1 MLWLSVWIWL
11 WWGIS
16 LVCVAILSPPR
27 CCHWRGNAFPFCL
40 GSFHLVIIIHKN
52 GYWLDSLETEILCS
66 FSARSSL
73 QLMQFFCWRIIFHNL
88 NFLTLGILIMWQ
100 CDPYF
105 DQIGCSHPGCEPA
118 YRTPKCVKKC
128 VSGNQVWKKSKHYS
142 VSAYRVNSDPHD
154 IMAEVYKNGPVEVA
168 FTVYEV
174 NENSYPLYCDK
185 FLCNFHGQF
194 LKTQNHPI

>member
-1 MLWLSVWIWL
+1 
-11 WWGIS
+11 
-16 LVCVAILSPPR
+16 
-27 CCHWRGNAFPFCL
+27 
-40 GSFHLVIIIHKN
+40 
-52 GYWLDSLETEILCS
+52 
-66 FSARSSL
+66 
-73 QLMQFFCWRIIFHNL
+73 
-88 NFLTLGILIMWQ
+88 MWQ

>member
-1 MLWLSVWIWL
+1 
-11 WWGIS
+11 
-16 LVCVAILSPPR
+16 
-27 CCHWRGNAFPFCL
+27 
-40 GSFHLVIIIHKN
+40 
-52 GYWLDSLETEILCS
+52 
-66 FSARSSL
+66 
-73 QLMQFFCWRIIFHNL
+73 
-88 NFLTLGILIMWQ
+88 MWQ

-174 NENSYPLYCDK
+174 NETLTHS
-185 FLCNFHGQF
+185 FAINFSATSF
-194 LKTQNHPI
+194 VNF